1 MVENRRFAVGM
12 LMVYVIVSDILV
24 LPVIWLPSWIS
35 STQRCPMTSEVPLL
49 LVDSENVGVAVGIFS
64 LCALELKIC
73 MGGNFTPPPVAGKR
87 RKKKPLPGQGLMLLI
102 VALRNE
108 QQNATLTAK

>member
-1 MVENRRFAVGM
+1 
-12 LMVYVIVSDILV
+12 MVYVIVSDILV
-24 LPVIWLPSWIS
+24 LPLIWLPSWIS

-73 MGGNFTPPPVAGKR
+73 MGGNFTPPRCRQTSQKKTVAGTRVNALNRSLKKR
-87 RKKKPLPGQGLMLLI
+87 
-102 VALRNE
+102 A
-108 QQNATLTAK
+108 AKCNLDS